1 MGAHFH
7 APDASLN
14 ILSTPRVRPKSS
26 KNNLPSPSEKRIKKL
41 IIKRAYRTI
50 AVLE

>member
-41 IIKRAYRTI
+41 IIERAYHTI
-50 AVLE
+50 AVVE